1 MGIHRRSSALRRVV
15 IRFRKVSK
23 HFKTQQHRKTILD
36 SVNIEFL
43 PGYSYGLLGVNG
55 AGKSTTM
62 RMIAGT
68 MLPNSGR
75 IWKDLRVSW
84 PLGFAG
90 GFHPAMTGKE
100 NLNFVARAY
109 GEDVRRVADFVEDFA
124 ELGDYINAPVRTYSS
139 GMGARLAFGLSM
151 AIEFDCYLVDEI
163 TAVGDARFQK
173 RCQVAFDNRRKNAD
187 IIIISHGMDT
197 IKSYCDKGMLLVDG
211 RLMVFDKVDDAIEA
225 YYRLNR

>member
-1 MGIHRRSSALRRVV
+1 M
-15 IRFRKVSK
+15 IRFKNVSK
-23 HFKTQQHRKTILD
+23 HFKTQQHRKVILD
-36 SVNIEFL
+36 NVSLDFM

-68 MLPNSGR
+68 MLPNAGR
-75 IWKDLRVSW
+75 IQKSVRVSW

-90 GFHPAMTGKE
+90 GFHPNMTGKD

-109 GEDVRRVADFVEDFA
+109 GENVIRVARFVEEFA

-139 GMGARLAFGLSM
+139 GMMARLAFGLSM
-151 AIEFDCYLVDEI
+151 AIEFDCYLIDEI
-163 TAVGDARFQK
+163 TAVGDARFQE
-173 RCQVAFDNRRKNAD
+173 RCRVAFESRRKNSD
-187 IIIISHGMDT
+187 LIMISHGMDT
-197 IKSYCDKGMLLVDG
+197 IKTYCDKAMVLVDG
-211 RLMVFDKVDDAIEA
+211 RLMVFDNVEHAIEA